1 MNLLKLTCA
10 DARRHLLR
18 MDALDAIEKGLLEIH
33 LRRCEACARI
43 ADEFNRIETGAAL
56 PDDVTEEQ
64 KRDIYNRLV
73 PAVHEI
79 TSQPPPPP
87 GHIHNA
93 ALTVNV
99 RYWWGAALLAVTAAA
114 LCLALMKYL

>member
-18 MDALDAIEKGLLEIH
+18 MDELDAVGKGLVEIH

-43 ADEFNRIETGAAL
+43 ADEFNRIETGAA
-56 PDDVTEEQ
+56 PRGEVTEEQ
-64 KRDIYNRLV
+64 KRNIYNRLV
-73 PAVHEI
+73 PAVHEL

-87 GHIHNA
+87 GHAHNA
-93 ALTVNV
+93 DLAMNV
-99 RYWWGAALLAVTAAA
+99 RYWWGAALLAVAAA
-114 LCLALMKYL
+114 VLCLALMKYL